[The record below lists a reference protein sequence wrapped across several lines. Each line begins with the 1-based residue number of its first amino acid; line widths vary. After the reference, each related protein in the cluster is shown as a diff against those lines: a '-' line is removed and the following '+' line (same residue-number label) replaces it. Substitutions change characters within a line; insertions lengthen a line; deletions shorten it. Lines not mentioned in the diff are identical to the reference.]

1 MIGDLRDQELV
12 LFKNAYLEV
21 TSLGC
26 KVEKG
31 KHMQLSLQQSPA
43 PAVLHST
50 NEAFLANTDDAGLWQ
65 IVYQQRDLARLQ
77 VLSQVREPCIK
88 QDQSWE
94 FDMSLKTVMHLTP
107 TLAIRIHTQ
116 QSRLWK

>member
-1 MIGDLRDQELV
+1 MIGDLRGQELV
-12 LFKNAYLEV
+12 LFKNDYLEA

-77 VLSQVREPCIK
+77 VLSQVHQTRPV
-88 QDQSWE
+88 WE
-94 FDMSLKTVMHLTP
+94 FDMSLKTVMLLTP
-107 TLAIRIHTQ
+107 MLAIRIHTQ
-116 QSRLWK
+116 QSRRWK

>member
-12 LFKNAYLEV
+12 LFKKAYLEA
-21 TSLGC
+21 TFLGL

-31 KHMQLSLQQSPA
+31 KHMQLSLQQSSA

-65 IVYQQRDLARLQ
+65 ILHQQRDLARLQ
-77 VLSQVREPCIK
+77 DLSQVREPCIS
-88 QDQSWE
+88 QDQSGNV
-94 FDMSLKTVMHLTP
+94 TRP
-107 TLAIRIHTQ
+107 
-116 QSRLWK
+116 